1 MTINKLFE
9 EQVKQTP
16 NNIAVVLGNT
26 KVTYNELNEMANKK
40 ANFLISK
47 GVKKENYVGIVV
59 NSQTIDR
66 IVDIFAIMKSGAAYV
81 AMEPTFPKERI
92 NYIVKQSGMKY
103 VFTQESYKSIFK
115 NKDNLIFDNIDFSE
129 FSNENPENTNSGEN
143 AMYILYTSGTTG
155 EPKGVVVEQ
164 KNVCNYVTAFKN
176 EFRITENDKML
187 QNSVCTF
194 DIFVEE
200 VFPILLSGGTL
211 VIATDDEK
219 NNIEKLYELMEK
231 EKVTIMS
238 SFPYLL
244 NEFNKYKIPTSLKI
258 AISGGDVLRKEYVD
272 NLIKKVKVYNTYGP
286 TETTVCV
293 SYYHYTDKEINAKT
307 VPIGKPVY
315 GTDILVLDDNMK
327 KINPGEIG
335 EICII
340 GNGVSRGYFNKPE
353 ETAKNFVKNPYNK
366 SQRMYKSGDLGLL
379 REDGT
384 IEFIKRKDKQ
394 VMIEGKRV
402 EPLEVENVIYKCHDI
417 DCAVVKPFFDE
428 KEYAYLTCYYSAMN
442 DISLSKIKAHLKAY
456 LPEFMIP
463 EFFVKLSKMP
473 KTENGKIDR
482 KNLPVILK

>member
-9 EQVKQTP
+9 EQVKRTP
-16 NNIAVVLGNT
+16 NNIAIVLGDT
-26 KVTYNELNEMANKK
+26 RITYDELNKLANRK

-47 GVKKENYVGIVV
+47 GVEKENYVGIIV
-59 NSQTIDR
+59 NSKTIDR
-66 IVDIFAIMKSGAAYV
+66 IVDIFAIIKSGAAYI
-81 AMEPTFPKERI
+81 AIEPTFPKERI
-92 NYIVKQSGMKY
+92 DYIIKQSGMKFI
-103 VFTQESYKSIFK
+103 FTQEIYKSLFK
-115 NKDNLIFDNIDFSE
+115 NKDILISDKQDFKE
-129 FSNENPENTNSGEN
+129 FSSENPKNTNSGEN

-164 KNVCNYVTAFKN
+164 RNVCNYVKAFKN
-176 EFRITENDKML
+176 EFKITQDDKML

-211 VIATDDEK
+211 VLATDEEK
-219 NNIEKLYELMEK
+219 NDVKKLYELMEK
-231 EKVTIMS
+231 EKVTIIS

-244 NEFNKYKIPTSLKI
+244 NDFNKYKIPTSLKI

-272 NLIKKVKVYNTYGP
+272 NLLKKVKIYNTYGP

-293 SYYHYTDKEINAKT
+293 SYYHYTDKEVDAKT
-307 VPIGKPVY
+307 VPIGKPIY
-315 GTDILVLDDNMK
+315 GTDILILDDNMK
-327 KINPGEIG
+327 KIKAGEIG

-353 ETAKNFVKNPYNK
+353 ETAKNFVKNPYDE

-379 REDGT
+379 RKDGT

-394 VMIEGKRV
+394 VMIEGRRV
-402 EPLEVENVIYKCHDI
+402 EPLEVENIMYKYNGI
-417 DCAVVKPFFDE
+417 DSAVVKPFFDE
-428 KEYAYLTCYYSAMN
+428 NEYAYLTCYYSAKN
-442 DISLSKIKAHLKAY
+442 DVPLSKIKNHLKDY
-456 LPEFMIP
+456 LPEFMVP
-463 EFFVKLSKMP
+463 EFFVKLDKMP

-482 KNLPVILK
+482 KHLPIILK

>member
-1 MTINKLFE
+1 MTINELFE
-9 EQVKQTP
+9 EQVKKTP
-16 NNIAVVLGNT
+16 NNVAIILGDLR
-26 KVTYNELNEMANKK
+26 VTYDELNKMANRK

-47 GVKKENYVGIVV
+47 GVEKEDYVGIVV

-66 IVDIFAIMKSGAAYV
+66 IVDIFAIIKSGAAYV

-103 VFTQESYKSIFK
+103 VFTQEMYKYIFK
-115 NKDNLIFDNIDFSE
+115 DENILISDKQDYESFSDK
-129 FSNENPENTNSGEN
+129 NPKTTNCGEN

-164 KNVCNYVTAFKN
+164 RNVCNYVTAFKK
-176 EFRITENDKML
+176 EFKITQKDKML

-211 VIATDDEK
+211 VIATDNEK
-219 NNIEKLYELMEK
+219 NDVKKLYDLMEK

-244 NEFNKYKIPTSLKI
+244 NDFNKYKIPTSLKI

-272 NLIKKVKVYNTYGP
+272 QLIKKVKVYNTYGP

-293 SYYHYTDKEINAKT
+293 SYYHYNTEVDSKT
-307 VPIGKPVY
+307 VPIGKPIY
-315 GTDILVLDDNMK
+315 GTDMLVLDENMK
-327 KINPGEIG
+327 KVKIGEIG
-335 EICII
+335 EICIV

-353 ETAKNFVKNPYNK
+353 ETKKNFVKNPYNE
-366 SQRMYKSGDLGLL
+366 SERMYKSGDLGLL

-394 VMIEGKRV
+394 VMILGKRV
-402 EPLEVENVIYKCHDI
+402 EPLEVENVMYKIHDI
-417 DCAVVKPFFDE
+417 DCAIVKPFFDE
-428 KEYAYLTCYYSAMN
+428 KNYAYLTCYYSTKK
-442 DISLSKIKAHLKAY
+442 DIILSGIKEHLKEY

-463 EFFVKLSKMP
+463 EFFVKLDKIP
-473 KTENGKIDR
+473 KTENGKID
-482 KNLPVILK
+482 KKHLPVILK

>member
-1 MTINKLFE
+1 MTINELFE
-9 EQVKQTP
+9 EQVKKTP
-16 NNIAVVLGNT
+16 NNVAIILGDLR
-26 KVTYNELNEMANKK
+26 VTYDELNKMANRK

-47 GVKKENYVGIVV
+47 GVEKEDYVGIVV

-66 IVDIFAIMKSGAAYV
+66 IVDIFAIIKSGAAYV

-103 VFTQESYKSIFK
+103 VFTQEMYKYIFK
-115 NKDNLIFDNIDFSE
+115 DENILISDKQDYESFSDK
-129 FSNENPENTNSGEN
+129 NPKTTNCGEN

-164 KNVCNYVTAFKN
+164 RNVCNYVTAFKK
-176 EFRITENDKML
+176 EFKITQKDKML

-211 VIATDDEK
+211 VIATDNEK
-219 NNIEKLYELMEK
+219 NDVKKLYDLMEK

-244 NEFNKYKIPTSLKI
+244 NDFNKYKIPTSLKI

-272 NLIKKVKVYNTYGP
+272 QLIKKVKVYNTYGP

-293 SYYHYTDKEINAKT
+293 SYYHYNTEVDSKT
-307 VPIGKPVY
+307 VPIGKPIY
-315 GTDILVLDDNMK
+315 GTDMLVLDENMK
-327 KINPGEIG
+327 KVKTGEIG
-335 EICII
+335 EICIV

-353 ETAKNFVKNPYNK
+353 ETEKNFVKNPYNE
-366 SQRMYKSGDLGLL
+366 SERMYKSGDLGLL

-394 VMIEGKRV
+394 VMILGKRV
-402 EPLEVENVIYKCHDI
+402 EPLEVENVMYKIHDI
-417 DCAVVKPFFDE
+417 DCAIVKPFFDE
-428 KEYAYLTCYYSAMN
+428 KNYAYLTCYYSTKK
-442 DISLSKIKAHLKAY
+442 DIILSGIKEHLKEY

-463 EFFVKLSKMP
+463 EFFVKLDKIP
-473 KTENGKIDR
+473 KTENGKID
-482 KNLPVILK
+482 KKHLPVILK

>member
-1 MTINKLFE
+1 MTINELFE
-9 EQVKQTP
+9 EQVKKTP
-16 NNIAVVLGNT
+16 NNVAIILGDLR
-26 KVTYNELNEMANKK
+26 VTYDELNKMANRK

-47 GVKKENYVGIVV
+47 GVEKEDYVGIVV

-66 IVDIFAIMKSGAAYV
+66 IVDIFAIIKSGAAYV

-103 VFTQESYKSIFK
+103 VFTQEMYKYIFK
-115 NKDNLIFDNIDFSE
+115 DENILISDKQDYESFSDK
-129 FSNENPENTNSGEN
+129 NPKTTNCGEN

-164 KNVCNYVTAFKN
+164 RNVCNYVTAFKK
-176 EFRITENDKML
+176 EFKITQKDKML

-211 VIATDDEK
+211 VIATDNEK
-219 NNIEKLYELMEK
+219 NDVKKLYDLMEK

-244 NEFNKYKIPTSLKI
+244 NDFNKYKIPTSLKI

-272 NLIKKVKVYNTYGP
+272 QLIKKVKVYNTYGP

-293 SYYHYTDKEINAKT
+293 SYYYYNTEVDSKT
-307 VPIGKPVY
+307 VPIGKPIY
-315 GTDILVLDDNMK
+315 GTDMLVLDENMK
-327 KINPGEIG
+327 KVKTGEIG
-335 EICII
+335 EICIV

-353 ETAKNFVKNPYNK
+353 ETEKNFVKNPYNE
-366 SQRMYKSGDLGLL
+366 SERMYKSGDLGLL

-394 VMIEGKRV
+394 VMILGKRV
-402 EPLEVENVIYKCHDI
+402 EPLEVENVMYKIHDI
-417 DCAVVKPFFDE
+417 DCAIVKPFFDE
-428 KEYAYLTCYYSAMN
+428 KNYAYLTCYYSTKK
-442 DISLSKIKAHLKAY
+442 DIILSGIKEHLKEY

-463 EFFVKLSKMP
+463 EFFVKLDKIP
-473 KTENGKIDR
+473 KTENGKID
-482 KNLPVILK
+482 KKHLPVILK